1 MNRIVV
7 HYHEI
12 ALKRGNRSSF
22 VTQLVDNIE
31 GILRGT
37 GIRRVRAAPG
47 RLVVHLKPNADWPEI
62 SRRLHW
68 VFGVANYALALRSR
82 RNIDDITATAL
93 DAIDGKRC
101 ASFAIRTRRA
111 DKTFPLQSPEISAIV
126 GQAVKDRL
134 QARVD
139 LDNPEMAVTIE
150 VLPREAF
157 VSIERR
163 PGPGGLPVGSSGRAV
178 CLLSGG
184 IDSPVAAYRMMGR
197 GCELDF
203 VHFHGAPYQDR
214 SSRDKVVEL
223 ARLLTR
229 HQLRSQLH
237 LVAFGE
243 VQRQIVTAVQR
254 PFRVVLYRRM
264 MVRIA
269 EAIAARVEAKALVTG
284 ESLGQVA
291 SQTLSNM
298 TVVEHAATLPM
309 LRPLVGMDKI
319 EIRAQAERIGTYEIS
334 IQPDQDC
341 CQLFVPRHPSTR
353 MSIEE
358 ALNAEVPLDIQ
369 GMIDHSLSQTSV
381 AEFEFPEGVADVGT

>member
-381 AEFEFPEGVADVGT
+381 AEFEFPEGVTGVGT